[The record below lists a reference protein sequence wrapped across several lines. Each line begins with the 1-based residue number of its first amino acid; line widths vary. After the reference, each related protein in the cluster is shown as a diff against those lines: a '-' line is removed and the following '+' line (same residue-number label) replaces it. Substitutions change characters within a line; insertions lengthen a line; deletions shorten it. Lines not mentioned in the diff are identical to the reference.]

1 MTEQFEHESQFDISR
16 SDLIRLGFLVGA
28 DSRKRR
34 EYLGETLRI
43 GYSNGKQL
51 LKRLELFGVT
61 LAEVEEAMKSYE

>member
-1 MTEQFEHESQFDISR
+1 
-16 SDLIRLGFLVGA
+16 
-28 DSRKRR
+28 
-34 EYLGETLRI
+34 